1 MFLRSKRVLAALTA
15 ALILSSAGVM
25 AAEPATM
32 TVVQPK
38 TVSTQANAQNTK
50 AIAKELAQQET
61 FALLWMRSSAEYRA
75 LCYQAYNAALA
86 QVDKALAD
94 PARKGKPLAIV
105 LDADETVVDNTMGM
119 GRSVAADNGRFTSPW
134 WRDWIHEAKS
144 GAMPGAADFLNAVQ
158 RKGVSIFYVS
168 NRYSKINYGA
178 TARNFK
184 ALNFPSV
191 DAEHLLLMTTTS
203 NKQPRYD
210 AIAEKYDI
218 ILYMGDNYGD
228 FPIGSANRTMAERNG
243 VIDAHQADFG
253 MKFIVFPNPAYGSWV
268 SALHD
273 HYMALTPA
281 ERDAVNKTILVH

>member
-1 MFLRSKRVLAALTA
+1 
-15 ALILSSAGVM
+15 
-25 AAEPATM
+25 M